1 MSDFARQVVVIN
13 GAVDG
18 IGSALS
24 VHFAIKGSCLVL
36 TDVDADRLAELAV
49 TLENEYTAQVVI
61 NAGDISSVDC
71 AQRTIDLAVSTYGR
85 IDVLL
90 HNAGNGGIQ
99 SLTERNGK
107 AVRAVDDRYRWSAL
121 RCALAAIP
129 VMVEAGYG
137 RIVLISNDSAHTGL
151 DDHVIDRGRTSLLTL
166 VGDLSREYGPSGLT
180 FNVLAPLVQSS
191 GFERLKSEQPRLA
204 NRVLSGLPM
213 GRPAELAEVV
223 AAVDYLTSREARL
236 VNGLALGADAEWQ
249 PL

>member
-1 MSDFARQVVVIN
+1 
-13 GAVDG
+13 
-18 IGSALS
+18 
-24 VHFAIKGSCLVL
+24 
-36 TDVDADRLAELAV
+36 
-49 TLENEYTAQVVI
+49 
-61 NAGDISSVDC
+61 
-71 AQRTIDLAVSTYGR
+71 
-85 IDVLL
+85 
-90 HNAGNGGIQ
+90 
-99 SLTERNGK
+99 
-107 AVRAVDDRYRWSAL
+107 
-121 RCALAAIP
+121 
-129 VMVEAGYG
+129 
-137 RIVLISNDSAHTGL
+137 
-151 DDHVIDRGRTSLLTL
+151 L